1 MLLRQ
6 YPSRTRIDRDFNDRL
21 LSRDLY
27 VEAINQTASFRLELA
42 ASDRGRTDIHSL
54 ERRTLRSGLRNF
66 GERWQLGISSTRLNG
81 ARQLGGAGV
90 STLKRSRRQY
100 GVAYKSLVR

>member
-6 YPSRTRIDRDFNDRL
+6 YRSRTRVDRDFNDRF

-27 VEAINQTASFRLELA
+27 VEAINQTASFRFELA

-54 ERRTLRSGLRNF
+54 EHRILRIDLRNL
-66 GERWQLGISSTRLNG
+66 GERWQLGINDTRLWVNG
-81 ARQLGGAGV
+81 ARQLGGAGAKG
-90 STLKRSRRQY
+90 SE
-100 GVAYKSLVR
+100 